1 MEIEVSVTINVKSQT
16 LLDYKEEKKNKVLF
30 KRYARSSVKRSV

>member
-16 LLDYKEEKKNKVLF
+16 LLDYKEEKKKLKYF
-30 KRYARSSVKRSV
+30 LKGMQGLQ